1 MEVLS
6 PTFPRDLAVHVLLDD
21 APHYKGSIH
30 DDAVARA
37 RGYKAALIP
46 GAFVYGH
53 ISRLAIEAWG
63 KRWAESGA
71 MSARFRR
78 PVYNHDD
85 LVVSAGPLEDDG
97 RFARAEVTV
106 RNGDD
111 ETVASGWVALPH
123 EPLSAPDPAAL
134 AILPPPE
141 IPPAIGPGEL
151 PVDAPLHS
159 RDRILTAEDFATSLS
174 AFGER
179 HPLYADP
186 GFVHSG
192 MLMRMAMGDTNS
204 GWKFP
209 APVVLVSAEAQHFQL
224 VYPGRH
230 IRTAGRI
237 AETYERKGRHYF
249 VSEEF
254 LLADGAVAARYRRT
268 QIYG

>member
-1 MEVLS
+1 MAVIS

-53 ISRLAIEAWG
+53 ISRLAVDAWG
-63 KRWAESGA
+63 QRWAESGA
-71 MSARFRR
+71 MSAQFRK

-85 LVVSAGPLEDDG
+85 LVVSAGPLEDET
-97 RFARAEVTV
+97 RFVRAEVAV
-106 RNGDD
+106 RNGDG
-111 ETVASGWVALPH
+111 ETVAIGWVALPH
-123 EPLSAPDPAAL
+123 EPLPAPDAADL
-134 AILPPPE
+134 AVLPSPQS
-141 IPPAIGPGEL
+141 PPAIGAGKL
-151 PVDAPLHS
+151 PVGAPLHS
-159 RDRILTAEDFATSLS
+159 RDRILTAEDFAASLS

-192 MLMRMAMGDTNS
+192 MLMRIAMGDTNS

-209 APVVLVSAEAQHFQL
+209 APVVLVSAEAQHFRL
-224 VYPGRH
+224 VYPGQR

-237 AETYERKGRHYF
+237 AQTYERKGRHYF